1 MRPTAAGDP
10 PHRAAGAS
18 VMVNWTFLRQV
29 GYGRWL
35 VRTAIRQAAKAR
47 SGKNALRLPNGL
59 VIELPCDNPSAGEVF
74 VTRANMDWGAEHLL
88 IRYLD
93 AGGCFLDVGANIG
106 YYALLAARAVRVV
119 YAFEPDPRNW
129 PALERNAAVAGNIEI
144 VRAAVYSDR
153 RDMMFDVAGNPA
165 VSRLVPDGHGAAS
178 RMRVQTTT
186 LDHFVAEGPDLAVTG
201 IKIDV
206 EGADLAVLRGAREV
220 LVRQA
225 PLVLT
230 EFGIRGGGGND
241 VCELFRLTASLGY
254 EVFAPLRMVGHG
266 GTPRFARLDSHVG
279 LIGPDR
285 YKMLFLVPRRLAA
298 RFAEL
303 VTR

>member
-1 MRPTAAGDP
+1 M
-10 PHRAAGAS
+10 
-18 VMVNWTFLRQV
+18 MNWTFLRQV

-47 SGKNALRLPNGL
+47 SGNSVLRLPNGL

-74 VTRANMDWGAEHLL
+74 VTGANVDWGAEHLL
-88 IRYLD
+88 VRHLD
-93 AGGCFLDVGANIG
+93 TGGCFLDIGANIG
-106 YYALLAARAVRVV
+106 YYALLAARTVRMV

-129 PALERNAAVAGNIEI
+129 PALERNASVAGNVEI
-144 VRAAVYSDR
+144 VRAAVYSDGR
-153 RDMMFDVAGNPA
+153 EMLLDVTGNPA
-165 VSRLVPDGHGAAS
+165 VSRLAPAGRGGA
-178 RMRVQTTT
+178 RRLRVQTTT
-186 LDHFVAEGPDLAVTG
+186 IDHFVAERPDLAVTG

-230 EFGIRGGGGND
+230 EFGKGGGGEND
-241 VCELFRLTASLGY
+241 VRELFQLTASLGY
-254 EVFAPLRMVGHG
+254 EVFAHLWTSGRGR
-266 GTPRFARLDSHVG
+266 TPRFARLDTHAR
-279 LIGPDR
+279 LIGPER
-285 YKMLFLVPRRLAA
+285 HKMLFLVPRRLAG

-303 VTR
+303 ITA